1 VNSSQNSSDNP
12 STTSIPEL
20 AAGLLGGA
28 LIGGAAKDGSGRV
41 ARMLGLALLGVA
53 ARRPLEEALRDL
65 GDRRRQVVMRSSI
78 DIERSVADV
87 FAFLNDFENFP
98 LVVGNL
104 RSVTDYQDGRAHWEA
119 YTPSGH
125 LVEWD
130 TVITKYVPRSVIA
143 WESTANSE
151 VRMNSLVRFT
161 VLSPTRTR
169 VDLETAYCP
178 PRTGVHDAVRS
189 LFGPAQEKRLQADLI
204 HARYYLESLAPKAPP
219 VPDETP
225 ANLDAQSGA
234 ERDASNEPA
243 ATAPAGDE
251 RSRP

>member
-1 VNSSQNSSDNP
+1 M
-12 STTSIPEL
+12 

-28 LIGGAAKDGSGRV
+28 LIGGAAKDGNGRI
-41 ARMLGLALLGVA
+41 ARLLGLALLGVA
-53 ARRPLEEALRDL
+53 ARRTLKEALRDL
-65 GDRRRQVVMRSSI
+65 GDRRRQIVMRSSI
-78 DIERSVADV
+78 EIERNVADV

-151 VRMNSLVRFT
+151 VRMTSLVRFT
-161 VLSPTRTR
+161 AVSPTRTR
-169 VDLETAYCP
+169 IDLETTYCP
-178 PRTGVHDAVRS
+178 PHTGVHDAIRS
-189 LFGPAQEKRLQADLI
+189 LFGPAQEKRLQADLV

-219 VPDETP
+219 VPNEAP
-225 ANLDAQSGA
+225 ANVGA
-234 ERDASNEPA
+234 RSEAGRDELGE
-243 ATAPAGDE
+243 APAVAPSSDG